1 MLNNKSI
8 IFDLDD
14 TLYNEIDY
22 LKSAYKEIA
31 TAITKNSSGTFNEVS
46 VYDDLWCFYTQKKD
60 VFKELIVK
68 YNLKNIVK
76 DDLLKLYRNHYPS
89 IKLSFENE
97 SLLNELQNYGYK
109 LGLITDGRS
118 IQQRNKIKALNIEKY
133 FEYILISEEFG
144 SEKPNPANFN
154 YFVDLFGKGNFFYV
168 ADNVSK
174 DFIAPNKL
182 GWKTICLLDNG
193 LNIHKQQFEIEK
205 DYLPNFKI
213 QSLKEVLK
221 LI

>member
-1 MLNNKSI
+1 MNNKSI

-31 TAITKNSSGTFNEVS
+31 TVIANKSSEAFDAAD
-46 VYDDLWCFYTQKKD
+46 VYNDLWCFYDQKKD
-60 VFKELIVK
+60 AFHEVIEK

-76 DDLLKLYRNHYPS
+76 EDLLKLYRNHYPS
-89 IKLSFENE
+89 INLSAENE
-97 SLLNELQNYGYK
+97 NLLKQLKASGYK

-118 IQQRNKIKALNIEKY
+118 MQQRNKIKALNIENY
-133 FEYILISEEFG
+133 FEYMLISEEFG
-144 SEKPNPANFN
+144 SEKPNPANFT
-154 YFVDLFGKGNFFYV
+154 YFVELLGKSSFVYI

-174 DFIAPNKL
+174 DFLAPKKM

-193 LNIHKQQFEIEK
+193 KNVHKQQFEISEA
-205 DYLPNFKI
+205 YLPHFKV
-213 QSLKEVLK
+213 QNLKEILN
-221 LI
+221 LL

>member
-1 MLNNKSI
+1 MNKKSV

-22 LKSAYKEIA
+22 LNSAYKEIA
-31 TAITKNSSGTFNEVS
+31 LFIAEKSPESIIAENIYN
-46 VYDDLWCFYTQKKD
+46 DLWFFYSRKKD
-60 VFKELIVK
+60 AFLEIILK
-68 YNLKNIVK
+68 YNLKNILK
-76 DDLLKLYRNHYPS
+76 EDLLKLYRNHYPS
-89 IKLSFENE
+89 INLTSENE
-97 SLLNELQNYGYK
+97 NLLKQLKANGYK

-144 SEKPNPANFN
+144 TEKPNPANFN
-154 YFVDLFGKGNFFYV
+154 FFVELFAESSFFYV

-174 DFIAPNKL
+174 DFIAPNIM
-182 GWKTICLLDNG
+182 GWQTICLIDNG
-193 LNIHKQQFEIEK
+193 KNIHKQQFEISEA
-205 DYLPNFKI
+205 YLPHFKI
-213 QSLKEVLK
+213 QNLVEILN

>member
-1 MLNNKSI
+1 MNRKSI

-22 LKSAYKEIA
+22 LNSAYKEIA
-31 TAITKNSSGTFNEVS
+31 LFIAEKSRGSIIAENIYN
-46 VYDDLWCFYTQKKD
+46 DLRFFYSRKKD
-60 VFKELIVK
+60 AFLEIISK
-68 YNLKNIVK
+68 YNLKNILK
-76 DDLLKLYRNHYPS
+76 EDLLKLYRNHYPS
-89 IKLSFENE
+89 INLTSENE
-97 SLLNELQNYGYK
+97 NLLKQLKANGYK

-144 SEKPNPANFN
+144 TEKPNPANFN
-154 YFVDLFGKGNFFYV
+154 FFVELFGESSFFYV

-174 DFIAPNKL
+174 DFIAPNIM
-182 GWKTICLLDNG
+182 GWQTICLIDNG
-193 LNIHKQQFEIEK
+193 KNIHKQQFEISEA
-205 DYLPNFKI
+205 YLPHFKI
-213 QSLKEVLK
+213 QNLVEIVN

>member
-1 MLNNKSI
+1 MNNKSI

-31 TAITKNSSGTFNEVS
+31 TAITKNSSGAFNKAS
-46 VYDDLWCFYTQKKD
+46 VYNDLWFFYTQKKD
-60 VFKELIVK
+60 AFKEIIVK

-89 IKLSFENE
+89 INLSAENE
-97 SLLNELQNYGYK
+97 NLLKQLKASGYK

-144 SEKPNPANFN
+144 TEKPNVANFN
-154 YFVDLFGKGNFFYV
+154 YFVDLLGDSSFFYV

-182 GWKTICLLDNG
+182 GWKTICLMDNG
-193 LNIHKQQFEIEK
+193 KNIHKQQFEISEA
-205 DYLPNFKI
+205 YLPHFKV
-213 QSLKEVLK
+213 QNLKEILY

>member
-1 MLNNKSI
+1 MDKKSV

-14 TLYNEIDY
+14 TLYKEIDY

-31 TAITKNSSGTFNEVS
+31 LIIAEKSSDSIIAKNI
-46 VYDDLWCFYTQKKD
+46 YKDLCAFYSQKKD
-60 VFKELIVK
+60 AFSEVIKK
-68 YNLKNIVK
+68 YALKNILK
-76 DDLLKLYRNHYPS
+76 EELLNIYRNHYPS
-89 IKLSFENE
+89 IKLDIENE
-97 SLLNELQNYGYK
+97 NILKELKIKGYK

-118 IQQRNKIKALNIEKY
+118 IQQRNKMKALDIEKY

-144 SEKPNPANFN
+144 SEKPNSANFN
-154 YFVDLFGKGNFFYV
+154 HFVDLLGESSFFYV

-174 DFIAPNKL
+174 DFIAPNKM

-193 LNIHKQQFEIEK
+193 KNIHKQNFEISEA
-205 DYLPNFKI
+205 YIPHFKI
-213 QSLKEVLK
+213 QNLKEILN

>member
-1 MLNNKSI
+1 MNNKSI

-31 TAITKNSSGTFNEVS
+31 KAITKNSLCIFNEAS
-46 VYDDLWCFYTQKKD
+46 VYNDLFFFYTQKKD
-60 VFKELIVK
+60 AFQEVIVK
-68 YNLKNIVK
+68 YKLKNIVK
-76 DDLLKLYRNHYPS
+76 EDLLMLYRNHFPS
-89 IKLSFENE
+89 INLTPENE
-97 SLLNELQNYGYK
+97 NLLKQLKLKGYK
-109 LGLITDGRS
+109 MGLITDGRS
-118 IQQRNKIKALNIEKY
+118 IQQRNKIKALNIEKF

-144 SEKPNPANFN
+144 TEKPNAANFN
-154 YFVDLFGKGNFFYV
+154 YFADLLGDSSFFYV

-174 DFIAPNKL
+174 DFITPNKI

-193 LNIHKQQFEIEK
+193 KNIHKQEFEISES
-205 DYLPNFKI
+205 YLPHFKV
-213 QSLKEVLK
+213 QNLKEILY